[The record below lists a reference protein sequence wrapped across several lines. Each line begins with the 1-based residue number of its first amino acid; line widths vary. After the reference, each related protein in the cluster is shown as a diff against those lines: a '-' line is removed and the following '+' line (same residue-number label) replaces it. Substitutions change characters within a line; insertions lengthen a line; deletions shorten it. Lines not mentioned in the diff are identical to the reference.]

1 MQLPP
6 FKIYE
11 AMPSLACEQQKRPDP
26 EGRGAKNKRTGA
38 LILDPLTSTG
48 AARAALTS

>member
-11 AMPSLACEQQKRPDP
+11 AIRSLACEQQKR
-26 EGRGAKNKRTGA
+26 
-38 LILDPLTSTG
+38 LDPRRVEAQNSHA
-48 AARAALTS
+48 AARQFGFLSPRRALQEQH